1 MHPNPYGQYVEGR
14 DVLASLEETPRR
26 IAELVRGWPRERDEQ
41 SHAPGKWTA
50 RQVLAHLA
58 QLEMV
63 FSTRVRFAL
72 AENDYRIQPFEQD
85 DWMRAE
91 TPPPALV
98 ALDAYLALRAM
109 NLALLRSLTPAQRQ
123 RTASHPEWGIVDVT
137 WMAAW
142 CAGHERNHLPQFEAV
157 AR

>member
-1 MHPNPYGQYVEGR
+1 MYPNPYGQYVEGR

-26 IAELVRGWPRERDEQ
+26 MAALVRGWPRVRDEQ

-58 QLEMV
+58 HLEMV
-63 FSTRVRFAL
+63 FSIRVRFAL

-91 TPPPALV
+91 SPPPALV
-98 ALDAYLALRAM
+98 ALDAYVALRAM
-109 NLALLRSLTPAQRQ
+109 NLALLKSLTPEQRQ
-123 RTASHPEWGIVDVT
+123 RTA
-137 WMAAW
+137 
-142 CAGHERNHLPQFEAV
+142 
-157 AR
+157 